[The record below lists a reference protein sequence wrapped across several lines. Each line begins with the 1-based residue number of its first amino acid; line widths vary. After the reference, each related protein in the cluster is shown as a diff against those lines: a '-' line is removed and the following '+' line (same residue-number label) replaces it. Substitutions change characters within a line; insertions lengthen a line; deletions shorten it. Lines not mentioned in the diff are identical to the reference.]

1 MSGYFAWVAMGVVC
15 AFVARRAL
23 GPTIQLDE
31 RQRSGILFLAIGG
44 AILGAYGLQLP
55 ADLLG
60 WNAPIDPS
68 LAPADGLPLGGRTL
82 LGGILGA
89 WFTVEVGKRAFQIRI
104 ATGDDF
110 ATPLAIALGFGRLGC
125 MAAGCCAGREC
136 APGVFTCIDAH
147 GVPRVPVQL
156 VEAGFHFTAAIALT
170 LATRRRALAGRR
182 LAAYLACYAVVR
194 FALEFERLNP
204 VVALG
209 ASYHQFLCMGLFAIA
224 GTTLVS
230 RTIGARTARSEQMGP
245 PAAR

>member
-1 MSGYFAWVAMGVVC
+1 VSGYFAWVAVGVVC

-31 RQRSGILFLAIGG
+31 RQRSGVLFLAIGG

-89 WFTVEVGKRAFQIRI
+89 WFTVEVGKRAFRIRI

-125 MAAGCCAGREC
+125 MAGGCCAGREC
-136 APGVFTCIDAH
+136 APGVFACLDAH

-209 ASYHQFLCMGLFAIA
+209 ASYHQFLCVGLLAVA

-230 RTIGARTARSEQMGP
+230 RTL
-245 PAAR
+245 AARPALTPR